1 MRTRSTSILFGFA
14 LFASGCSSR
23 QAKPATAE
31 DAAVTDT
38 SEPGDAAP
46 KRRGSPNIGNPSGP
60 PVVSFPSF
68 EVHNDGRSVITLQ
81 IRGQVQVTE
90 QKAEG
95 RLVYALGGVNVPEK
109 VNRLPLE
116 TRNFPTQV
124 AAVTVEQTAAGANLI
139 IDLRE
144 PAKPTYKI
152 TQNEEGSLLS
162 VSIPRSEKYGVKDP
176 ATDPDNFERPRDA
189 KDDDTVDDD
198 DKSMDT
204 VGEGDAEAETKE
216 TKRRRKRSRRQPKP
230 YVERSLTLPYKT
242 LAPDIAVSGSGATT
256 GDPAVVLSSGL
267 RWGIIDEVELEFTPH
282 SFRIT
287 PDSAY
292 FRPSFGITAGY
303 TGHVFEIAGRARYF
317 LPIDSAFDLQS
328 GNGALQLGAPM
339 AIHLA
344 KWGRIDT
351 GAFVLLDFDGG
362 RSSSSTNGVTTTSSS
377 VRAGLIQQ
385 QASPFLIDPGIPFN
399 FLFQPVPE
407 LWFGVHSGISIFDF
421 SDVANTFAL
430 PLGAEIGITASNDYN
445 PIADLG
451 LRADLPQFFL
461 FGRDGD
467 PVEEKVYQL
476 GLWFRWFH
484 HL

>member
-14 LFASGCSSR
+14 LFAIGCSSR

-31 DAAVTDT
+31 DAATTDAGD
-38 SEPGDAAP
+38 PGDAAP
-46 KRRGSPNIGNPSGP
+46 TRRSAPNVGNPSGP

-68 EVHNDGRSVITLQ
+68 EVHNDGRSVVTLQ
-81 IRGQVQVTE
+81 VRGQVQVTE

-95 RLVYALGGVNVPEK
+95 RIIYALGGVNVPEK

-116 TRNFPTQV
+116 TRHFPTQV
-124 AAVTVEQTAAGANLI
+124 SAVTVEQTAAGANLI

-189 KDDDTVDDD
+189 KDGDTVDGDRPT
-198 DKSMDT
+198 DT
-204 VGEGDAEAETKE
+204 IGEGGNESESKE
-216 TKRRRKRSRRQPKP
+216 TARRRRRSRRQPKP

-242 LAPDIAVSGSGATT
+242 LSPDIAVSSHGYDRGNPEVYLTSGI
-256 GDPAVVLSSGL
+256 

-282 SFRIT
+282 SFRLT
-287 PDSAY
+287 PDPSY
-292 FRPSFGITAGY
+292 IYPSFGITAGY

-317 LPIDSAFDLQS
+317 LPIDTDLGLINAF
-328 GNGALQLGAPM
+328 GALQLGAPM
-339 AIHLA
+339 AIHLS

-351 GAFVLLDFDGG
+351 GAFVYLDFDG
-362 RSSSSTNGVTTTSSS
+362 RSVFPSDLTVTGD
-377 VRAGLIQQ
+377 VRAGLIQR
-385 QASPFLIDPGIPFN
+385 QASPLVVDPGIPFY
-399 FLFQPVPE
+399 FMFQPVPE
-407 LWFGVHSGISIFDF
+407 LWFGIHHGLSIFDF
-421 SDVANTFAL
+421 GAAGDTFAL
-430 PLGAEIGITASNDYN
+430 PLGAEIGITASNDFN
-445 PIADLG
+445 PVADLG
-451 LRADLPQFFL
+451 IRADLPQFFL

-467 PVEEKVYQL
+467 VVEEKLYQL
-476 GLWFRWFH
+476 GLWFRWYH

>member
-38 SEPGDAAP
+38 SEAGDAAP
-46 KRRGSPNIGNPSGP
+46 KRRSAPNVGNPSGP
-60 PVVSFPSF
+60 PIVNFPSF

-81 IRGQVQVTE
+81 VRGQVQVTE

-95 RLVYALGGVNVPEK
+95 RIVYALGGVNVPEK

-124 AAVTVEQTAAGANLI
+124 SAVTVEQTAAGANLI

-144 PAKPTYKI
+144 PATPTYKI

-189 KDDDTVDDD
+189 KDGDTVDGE

-204 VGEGDAEAETKE
+204 VGEGEAEAESKE

-242 LAPDIAVSGSGATT
+242 LAPDIAVSGIGDTSGN
-256 GDPAVVLSSGL
+256 PAVFLTSGL

-282 SFRIT
+282 SFRLS
-287 PDSAY
+287 PDASY
-292 FRPSFGITAGY
+292 IYPSLGITAGY
-303 TGHVFEIAGRARYF
+303 TGHVFEIAGRARLF
-317 LPIDSAFDLQS
+317 LPIDTNLGLVNAF
-328 GNGALQLGAPM
+328 GALQLGAPM
-339 AIHLA
+339 AIHLST
-344 KWGRIDT
+344 WGRIDT
-351 GAFVLLDFDGG
+351 GAFVYMDFDG
-362 RSSSSTNGVTTTSSS
+362 RGVAPSDLTVTGD
-377 VRAGLIQQ
+377 VRAGLVQR
-385 QASPFLIDPGIPFN
+385 QASPLVIDPGIPFN
-399 FLFQPVPE
+399 FLFQPVSE
-407 LWFGVHSGISIFDF
+407 LWFGIHSGISIFDF

-430 PLGAEIGITASNDYN
+430 PLGAEIGITASNDFN
-445 PIADLG
+445 PVADLG
-451 LRADLPQFFL
+451 VRADLPQFFL

-467 PVEEKVYQL
+467 IVEEKAYQL